1 MQDLK
6 AYTVQ
11 LIKNGLI
18 NVRDFTTQR
27 DNTWVITKP
36 FAGIQADTVFNGEVE
51 MYDRLAT
58 ALVGQYQNG
67 ALRLVS

>member
-67 ALRLVS
+67 QLRLVS